1 MHVVATATDGL
12 FREDCA
18 IASPTASGAPPI
30 ASCKILDL
38 DNSSSVRLSLAGT
51 EAVSSIPV
59 QGTAAAARNGAG
71 NARMAVGGVAVTA
84 LLAVAGAMSLLFGQ
98 M

>member
-1 MHVVATATDGL
+1 MRRDSNKLFSMTIHCQIDISSYGGYSEGTVKRQTPFRLLSQVLLTGL
-12 FREDCA
+12 R
-18 IASPTASGAPPI
+18 G
-30 ASCKILDL
+30 
-38 DNSSSVRLSLAGT
+38 
-51 EAVSSIPV
+51 PV
-59 QGTAAAARNGAG
+59 GPCLGCG